1 MKEAIDRLLVSD
13 NIHPVLVDVG
23 ASSGTPEIWNLIAPQ
38 SVYVGFDPDL
48 REIREL
54 QDGRFWK
61 AIIVNEAV
69 TDAKTSEEVEFYLT
83 KSPYCSSTLK
93 PDTESLSNFLF
104 ADLFLVERCA
114 KVQATSL
121 DSVMNRL
128 ALSRIDWLKTDSQG
142 TDLRIFNSLTPEVR
156 SRVLAID
163 IEPGLIDAYVGEDL
177 FVDAHKDLTQNGF
190 WLSNVNICGAV
201 RMRKS
206 AVNEIAAV
214 NKNLNCNLLEDTLK
228 KSPGWCEAR
237 YLRTI
242 EWLAHGGLSKRDFL
256 LLWSFALLDDQLGFA
271 IDVGIEYEKVFGKDD
286 ASKIMREEP
295 VALIKHAYR
304 MKHSASITALPVRI
318 MRRLKRLW
326 RVALGDQAY

>member
-1 MKEAIDRLLVSD
+1 MKEAIDRLLVSH

-23 ASSGTPEIWNLIAPQ
+23 ASGSTPEIWNLIARQ
-38 SVYVGFDPDL
+38 SLYVGFDPDL
-48 REIREL
+48 REITEL
-54 QDGRFWK
+54 QDGRFWR

-69 TDAKTSEEVEFYLT
+69 TNDKTSEEVEFYLT

-104 ADLFLVERCA
+104 SDLFLVERCA

-128 ALSRIDWLKTDSQG
+128 SLSGIDWLKTDSQG

-190 WLSNVNICGAV
+190 WLSDVNVCGAV

-214 NKNLNCNLLEDTLK
+214 NKDINCNVLENTVK

-242 EWLAHGGLSKRDFL
+242 EWLAHIGLGKRDFL
-256 LLWSFALLDDQLGFA
+256 LLWIFALLDEQLGFA
-271 IDVGIEYEKVFGKDD
+271 IDVGVEYERVFGKDD

-295 VALIKHAYR
+295 VTLMRHAYR
-304 MKHSASITALPVRI
+304 MKQDASATALPIRI

-326 RVALGDQAY
+326 HVAID